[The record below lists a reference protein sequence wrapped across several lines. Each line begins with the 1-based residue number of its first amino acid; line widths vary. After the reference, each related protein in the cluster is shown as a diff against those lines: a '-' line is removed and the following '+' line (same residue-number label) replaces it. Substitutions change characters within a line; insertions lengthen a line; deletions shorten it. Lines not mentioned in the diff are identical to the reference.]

1 MPEEPASLQRHGK
14 PMTLGDF
21 DTVVECSAMMT
32 SRQSCGSFGGIP
44 VLNPRVN

>member
-1 MPEEPASLQRHGK
+1 MPEEPASQPSRAQ